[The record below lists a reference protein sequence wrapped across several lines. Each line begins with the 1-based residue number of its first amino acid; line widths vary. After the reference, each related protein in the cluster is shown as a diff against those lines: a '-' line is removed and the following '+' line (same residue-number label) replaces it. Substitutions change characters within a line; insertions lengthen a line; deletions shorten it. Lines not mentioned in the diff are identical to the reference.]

1 MPNTM
6 RGVYTNLTH
15 IRRQVFSEVAKVIYA
30 TKDNPNM
37 TDEDFDKMFDE
48 LPYKI
53 IPGDVATYR
62 ESVFL
67 ERAIVGERIRLALG
81 LSQQGVDKPG
91 RISDGLREAA
101 GPETYYQPPLINV
114 IKFACNACKDNV
126 YEVTNTCQG
135 CLAHPCR
142 EICPKGAITFVNKKA
157 YIDQSKC
164 IHCGMCAKTCPY
176 HAIHHYERPCAA
188 ACGMHAIV
196 SDEHGRAEI
205 KQDKCVAC
213 GQCLIN
219 CPFGAIVDKSQIAQV
234 IWSILSGDEVIA
246 IVAPAFVGQFGG
258 KGDVGKLRMAFKQLG
273 FSGMEEVALGA
284 DLCTIQEGDDFLEEV
299 PDKLPFMGTSC
310 CPAWSIMAK
319 KEFPKYANCISMALT
334 PMTLTA
340 RMVRR
345 QHPHAKIVFVGP
357 CSAKK
362 LEAMRKSV
370 RSEVDFV
377 LTFEEMAGMMDAKG
391 IDYLKLADEG
401 KSDFDQASSD
411 GRGFAVAGGVAN
423 AVVNA
428 IHREHPDLEVKV
440 ANAEGLEDCRKMMRD
455 ASRGKYNGY
464 LLEGMACPGGCVAG
478 AGTLVAINKSAAA
491 VKRYAKR
498 STRKNATENGF
509 RMLIPVLER
518 PEDRQTFGDNEVLET
533 DTATMGAAAAKAAA
547 KKTAAA
553 VAASQ
558 KSDAAQKDDA
568 AKPADGDAGQ
578 K

>member
-6 RGVYTNLTH
+6 RGVYTNLTD
-15 IRRQVFSEVAKVIYA
+15 IRRKVFSEVAKVIYSVGE
-30 TKDNPNM
+30 NPEQ
-37 TDEDFDKMFDE
+37 DISELDKAFEE

-53 IPGDVATYR
+53 IPGEIATYR

-67 ERAIVGERIRLALG
+67 ERAIVSERIRLAVG
-81 LSQQGVDKPG
+81 LPQQGVDRPVH
-91 RISDGLREAA
+91 ISDGLADAA
-101 GPETYYQPPLINV
+101 GPEQYYQPPLINV

-142 EICPKGAITFVNKKA
+142 EICPKGAISFVDKHA
-157 YIDQSKC
+157 YIDQDKC
-164 IHCGMCAKTCPY
+164 IHCGMCARTCPY
-176 HAIHHYERPCAA
+176 QAIHHHVRPCAA
-188 ACGMHAIV
+188 ACGMKAIG
-196 SDEHGRAEI
+196 SDEYGRAEI
-205 KQDKCVAC
+205 NQDKCVAC

-219 CPFGAIVDKSQIAQV
+219 CPFGAIADKSQIAQV
-234 IWSILSGDEVIA
+234 IMSILTGEEVIA

-258 KGDVGKLRMAFKQLG
+258 KGDVGKLRHAFKELG

-284 DLCTIQEGDDFLEEV
+284 DLCTVQEANDFMEEV

-310 CPAWSIMAK
+310 CPAWSVMAK
-319 KEFPKYANCISMALT
+319 REFPKYANCISMALT

-340 RMVRR
+340 RLVRS
-345 QHPHAKIVFVGP
+345 QHPDAKIVFVGP

-362 LEAMRKSV
+362 LEAMRQSV

-391 IDYLKLADEG
+391 IDYLELSDEG
-401 KSDFDQASSD
+401 SDFEMASVD

-428 IHREHPDLEVKV
+428 IHREHPDREVKV

-491 VKRYAKR
+491 VKRYSKR
-498 STRKNATENGF
+498 SPRKNATENAF
-509 RMLIPVLER
+509 RMLIPSLER
-518 PEDRQTFGDNEVLET
+518 PEDQVNFGDNEIAET
-533 DTATMGAAAAKAAA
+533 D
-547 KKTAAA
+547 AA
-553 VAASQ
+553 VKGKGS
-558 KSDAAQKDDA
+558 K
-568 AKPADGDAGQ
+568 
-578 K
+578 